1 MINLSRAKGAHATS
15 TQLRRGALAPR
26 ESGLPNRSL
35 ERAQPQRAIMCEVE
49 MLRR

>member
-15 TQLRRGALAPR
+15 MHLRRGALAAR

-35 ERAQPQRAIMCEVE
+35 SERSLSALSCAK
-49 MLRR
+49 